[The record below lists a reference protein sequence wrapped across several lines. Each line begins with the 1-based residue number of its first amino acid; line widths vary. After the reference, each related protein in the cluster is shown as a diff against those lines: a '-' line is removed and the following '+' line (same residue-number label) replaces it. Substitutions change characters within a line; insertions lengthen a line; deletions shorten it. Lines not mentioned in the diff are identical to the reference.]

1 MVCRGRNLQAIKAL
15 FLLILQKIVS
25 FGLKKRPVETPNNVQ
40 EALTSKFCGRESK
53 PCWLRTAG
61 GFFFL
66 PIAAKYYQYR
76 LLKLRRQFS
85 PKTLKH

>member
-1 MVCRGRNLQAIKAL
+1 LSFSAL
-15 FLLILQKIVS
+15 
-25 FGLKKRPVETPNNVQ
+25 KREVETPNNVQ

-53 PCWLRTAG
+53 PCWLRIAG

-66 PIAAKYYQYR
+66 SIAAKYYQYR
-76 LLKLRRQFS
+76 LLKLRRHLS